1 MKRILIGI
9 GTFLFITIL
18 VLRCDIPMTKN
29 TVEGVY
35 ANTNYGNKICCLES
49 PHKAD
54 TLILKSDGTFTSG
67 YYVNVTYEVNYGI
80 LTTEIDWTYEYEFG
94 KAGHSTYFSN
104 KIYEKPKIILN
115 YDLNHYYEKVE

>member
-9 GTFLFITIL
+9 GTFLFIAIL

-35 ANTNYGNKICCLES
+35 ANTNYGNEICCLES

-54 TLILKSDGTFTSG
+54 TLILKSDRTFTSG
-67 YYVNVTYEVNYGI
+67 YYGNGTYKVNYGI

>member
-9 GTFLFITIL
+9 GTFLFIAIL

-35 ANTNYGNKICCLES
+35 ANTNYGNEICCLES

-67 YYVNVTYEVNYGI
+67 YYGNGTYKVNYGI

-115 YDLNHYYEKVE
+115 YDLNHYYKKVE

>member
-1 MKRILIGI
+1 MRRILFGIGI
-9 GTFLFITIL
+9 ILFIGLL

-29 TVEGVY
+29 NVVGVY
-35 ANTNYGNKICCLES
+35 ANTNYGNEPCCLES
-49 PHKAD
+49 PHIAD
-54 TLILKSDGTFTSG
+54 TLKLKSDGTFTSG
-67 YYVNVTYEVNYGI
+67 YYGNGTYEVNYGI

-94 KAGHSTYFSN
+94 KAGHSSYFSN